1 MNGSASTKSLM
12 ASLRTSLLSAVKPR
26 TRYGN
31 GRGDMIKIREKGKYG
46 NIGIYS
52 SMHSSLFKFRNM
64 LLTLF
69 TRPMRLGRA

>member
-12 ASLRTSLLSAVKPR
+12 ASLRTSLLSAAKPK

-31 GRGDMIKIREKGKYG
+31 GRGDIIKIGKKHG

-52 SMHSSLFKFRNM
+52 SIHSYSF
-64 LLTLF
+64 
-69 TRPMRLGRA
+69 